1 MCNRAIWKKPRL
13 EHVALAA
20 MTASDLTGQ
29 DVGALGLRPSLRV
42 RVPEHVVYREFPE
55 QSVVLN
61 LDKGD
66 YHGLNRT
73 ASVAFALLAS
83 GETLAAVAQALS
95 KRYRLS
101 SAQAQTDVSR
111 LCASLL
117 QRGLL
122 ERVEP
127 D

>member
-1 MCNRAIWKKPRL
+1 
-13 EHVALAA
+13 

-29 DVGALGLRPSLRV
+29 EVDALGVRPSLRV

-66 YHGLNRT
+66 YHGLNRS
-73 ASVAFALLAS
+73 ASMVFTLLAN
-83 GETLAAVAQALS
+83 GETLATAAEALS
-95 KRYRLS
+95 QRYRLS
-101 SAQAQTDVSR
+101 SVQAHRDVLR

-117 QRGLL
+117 ERGLL
-122 ERVEP
+122 ERAEP
-127 D
+127 DSA

>member
-1 MCNRAIWKKPRL
+1 
-13 EHVALAA
+13 

-29 DVGALGLRPSLRV
+29 EVDAFGLRPSLRV

-61 LDKGD
+61 LGRGD
-66 YHGLNRT
+66 YHGLNRS
-73 ASVAFALLAS
+73 ASVAFTLLAN
-83 GETLAAVAQALS
+83 GATLGTVAKALS
-95 KRYRLS
+95 ERYRLS
-101 SAQAQTDVSR
+101 SAQAQLDVSR

-117 QRGLL
+117 ERGLL
-122 ERVEP
+122 ERVQA

>member
-1 MCNRAIWKKPRL
+1 
-13 EHVALAA
+13 
-20 MTASDLTGQ
+20 
-29 DVGALGLRPSLRV
+29 
-42 RVPEHVVYREFPE
+42 VPGHVVYREFPE

-61 LDKGD
+61 LDRGD
-66 YHGLNRT
+66 YHGLTRS

-122 ERVEP
+122 ERAGP

>member
-1 MCNRAIWKKPRL
+1 
-13 EHVALAA
+13 

-29 DVGALGLRPSLRV
+29 EVDALGVRPSLRV

-61 LDKGD
+61 LEKGH
-66 YHGLNRT
+66 YHGLNRSG
-73 ASVAFALLAS
+73 SVAFALLAS
-83 GETLAAVAQALS
+83 GETLATVAQALS
-95 KRYRLS
+95 TRYRLS
-101 SAQAQTDVSR
+101 SAHAQRDVSR

-117 QRGLL
+117 ERGLL
-122 ERVEP
+122 ERADP

>member
-1 MCNRAIWKKPRL
+1 
-13 EHVALAA
+13 

-42 RVPEHVVYREFPE
+42 RVPEYVVYREFPE

-66 YHGLNRT
+66 YHGLNRS

-83 GETLAAVAQALS
+83 GETLVTVAQALS
-95 KRYRLS
+95 TRYRLS
-101 SAQAQTDVSR
+101 SVQAQTDVFR

-117 QRGLL
+117 ERGL
-122 ERVEP
+122 VEHAGP